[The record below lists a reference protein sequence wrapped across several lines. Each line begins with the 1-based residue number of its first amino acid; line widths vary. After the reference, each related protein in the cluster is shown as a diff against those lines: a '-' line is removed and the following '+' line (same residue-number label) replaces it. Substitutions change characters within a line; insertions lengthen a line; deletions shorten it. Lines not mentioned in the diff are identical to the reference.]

1 MDLGPDREPHGGAP
15 SRPMT
20 LAEAVAHLT
29 GTDPRFAVEE
39 AEIRGERYRVF
50 AHAPPHL
57 RALLRDSR
65 AAHGEGDYLVHEEE
79 RWSFDAFCADAC
91 RCAHM
96 LTEELGV
103 RPGARVAIAM
113 RNYPELLIAVMGIV
127 SAGGVA
133 VFLNAWWTADELA
146 WALEDSDARVVL
158 ADGPRLERIRQAAA
172 RLGVRPVAVRDAEGI
187 GEEPAW
193 SALMGAMRDEA
204 WPDAPIDP
212 DDDFAVMYSSG
223 TTGRPKGV
231 VLTHR
236 GAISAVFS
244 WLMTTAAIPLMQ
256 EPPPEGTPPPPRPAM
271 LITTPLF
278 HVTATH
284 PLFLLGLP
292 MGARIVLMRKWD
304 AEEAI
309 RIIAREG
316 VTRFLGVPTQ
326 SADLMDAVA
335 RTGADLPTLS
345 YLGAGG
351 AKRPAAQVGAL
362 AAAFP
367 RAMVASGW
375 GMTET
380 NAVGLG
386 VWGPDY
392 LTHPEAAG
400 RLYPPLQDLR
410 IVGRDGAEVPLGE
423 VGELTVRSPANMR
436 GYLNQ
441 PEATAE
447 TLQPRLAAHG
457 RPRHGG
463 RHRPRHDRG
472 SRQEHHHPR
481 GREHLLSRRGGRA
494 ALPSGRD
501 GGRGLPRPRRPA
513 RGGGRRRRAAARGRR
528 GDGGGAVRLPRRAHR
543 ALQDPRAHL
552 APRLRSPAP
561 RLHRQ
566 DRPPRPARSLPR
578 RARAVRDGGTAGP
591 RGRGVVRVP
600 PMTGERAVPRSAGRS
615 PRAAARPRLGPRAAR

>member
-65 AAHGEGDYLVHEEE
+65 AAHGEGDYLVHEDE

-103 RPGARVAIAM
+103 RPGDRVAIAM

-146 WALEDSDARVVL
+146 WALEDSDAKIVL
-158 ADGPRLERIRQAAA
+158 ADGPRLERIRRAAA
-172 RLGVRPVAVRDAEGI
+172 RLGVRPVAVRDAEGT

-193 SALMGAMRDEA
+193 SALMGATRDEA

-284 PLFLLGLP
+284 PMFLLGLP

-447 TLQPRLAAHG
+447 TLQGGWLRTGDLATVDATGLVTIVDRAKSIIIRGGENISCLDVEGALHRHPAVMEAGVFPVPDARLGETVGAGVRLREGAAVTAG
-457 RPRHGG
+457 ELCDFLAERIARFKIPERIWLLGSD
-463 RHRPRHDRG
+463 PLPRG
-472 SRQEHHHPR
+472 STDKID
-481 GREHLLSRRGGRA
+481 RRVLRDRCLAEPERSGTA
-494 ALPSGRD
+494 AP
-501 GGRGLPRPRRPA
+501 
-513 RGGGRRRRAAARGRR
+513 
-528 GDGGGAVRLPRRAHR
+528 
-543 ALQDPRAHL
+543 
-552 APRLRSPAP
+552 
-561 RLHRQ
+561 
-566 DRPPRPARSLPR
+566 
-578 RARAVRDGGTAGP
+578 RARAEGA
-591 RGRGVVRVP
+591 
-600 PMTGERAVPRSAGRS
+600 S
-615 PRAAARPRLGPRAAR
+615 